1 MELDINSIVKT
12 EQKKLKLNMN
22 KPIAS
27 GIVAN
32 TVKAPWYIRILP
44 SFIPVPHR
52 DYKAAK
58 ITQPQLEK
66 ILKASKEKVE
76 AAKIT
81 QPQLEK
87 MFKAKKEKEATFP
100 ENKDK
105 KDAIKRV
112 LNSYTALAAIT
123 AFSALTTYAFYEKV
137 VEIDDREHQPYV
149 NEANAHPEDLR
160 WAKREMVKNYQ
171 DLQENDKGTS
181 VYNLLRKAEK
191 KAVQEAERIYPSDN
205 FFHPKYNPN
214 APLSET
220 TKVHLVFEDL
230 ALLSKE
236 LTPEEFDKMLP
247 TYLQKDAPVSTLAD
261 PKKKIRDVAQQYKNF
276 GNGRD

>member
-12 EQKKLKLNMN
+12 EQKLKLNMN
-22 KPIAS
+22 KPMAS

-44 SFIPVPHR
+44 SFIPIPRR
-52 DYKAAK
+52 DYEAAK
-58 ITQPQLEK
+58 ITQSQLEH
-66 ILKASKEKVE
+66 ILKAAKEKQE

-81 QPQLEK
+81 QPQLAK
-87 MFKAKKEKEATFP
+87 MFEAKKKRETASS

-105 KDAIKRV
+105 MDAIRKV

-123 AFSALTTYAFYEKV
+123 IVSAFTTYAFYEKV

-171 DLQENDKGTS
+171 DLRENDKGTS
-181 VYNLLRKAEK
+181 VYNLLREAEK

-220 TKVHLVFEDL
+220 TKDHLVFEDL

-261 PKKKIRDVAQQYKNF
+261 PKKKIRDAAQQYKNLE
-276 GNGRD
+276 NGRD